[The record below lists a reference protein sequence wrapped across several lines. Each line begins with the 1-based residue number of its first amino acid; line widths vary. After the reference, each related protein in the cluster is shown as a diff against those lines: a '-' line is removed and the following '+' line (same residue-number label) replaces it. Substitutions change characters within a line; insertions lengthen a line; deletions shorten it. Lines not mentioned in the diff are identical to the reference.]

1 MFKTLVPLSAA
12 LLFAACGNDS
22 SASPKPEGGA
32 AASPK
37 IVRLSA
43 IPDFN
48 KGTLE
53 DTCKHLCAYLKSET
67 GVEFRYDA
75 SPDYAASVSQ
85 MVANKLDLVWYGGV
99 TSCDAETANDGN
111 VTFVACR
118 DIDQKFKSYFIA
130 NKDAL
135 AAGKLK
141 PIENLTDLKA
151 LAKDVTFT
159 FGDKKSTSGHIM
171 PRHFLVTAGIDPEKD
186 FKSPANYRPSG
197 SHAATLAS
205 VGSGEVDLGALN
217 YSYYD
222 KAKPED
228 QAKAPIVFTTPTY
241 VDYCFVAHN
250 RLGKDLIE
258 KIRNALL
265 KLDANNPEQAA
276 ILKEWGAGRFV
287 AADSVS
293 WDGIRSVIKSLPKD
307 FLK

>member
-1 MFKTLVPLSAA
+1 MSKNLLPLSA
-12 LLFAACGNDS
+12 LLLLAACGGDS
-22 SASPKPEGGA
+22 SASPKPEPA
-32 AASPK
+32 AAPK
-37 IVRLSA
+37 LVRLSA

-53 DTCKHLCAYLKSET
+53 DTCRHLCAFLQKET

-130 NKDAL
+130 NQDAI
-135 AAGKLK
+135 AAGKVKAVGSLA
-141 PIENLTDLKA
+141 ELKA
-151 LAKDVTFT
+151 MAKNLSFT
-159 FGDKKSTSGHIM
+159 FGDKKSTSGHVM
-171 PRHFLVTAGIDPEKD
+171 PRHFLVAAGIDPEQD
-186 FKSPANYRPSG
+186 FKSPASYRQSG
-197 SHAATLAS
+197 GHAATLAS

-217 YSYYD
+217 FSYYD
-222 KAKPED
+222 KATAAE
-228 QAKAPIVFTTPTY
+228 QAKAPVVFTTPDY

-250 RLGKDLIE
+250 RLGKDLTDR
-258 KIRNALL
+258 IRAALL
-265 KLDANNPEQAA
+265 KLDSSNPEHAA

-287 AADSVS
+287 AADSKG
-293 WDGIRSVIKSLPKD
+293 WDGIRAVIKALPKG